1 MRNYIWHGKQYQFEE
16 SKAPHDAI
24 QIEEPAKVLATKV
37 IDSAKKVLPPAN
49 KARGTKKK

>member
-24 QIEEPAKVLATKV
+24 PIEEPAKALASKA